1 MTERQHQIVVL
12 SVASSNTQLQVVFF
26 MSLYWNYQV
35 SNCGVVIH
43 PPQKFNDIFPQV
55 VRILMHLQH
64 DLFCKFRLT
73 CDFSEQVDY
82 KQTMSWLV
90 WVSPHLHSWKGQLE
104 LFMFCS
110 VLLREMYLLRR
121 LMRWLKWD
129 VNKYHLLMH
138 WVLGNSLTIDCKEA
152 VFEVVFL
159 FWILILTIK
168 KLNY

>member
-1 MTERQHQIVVL
+1 
-12 SVASSNTQLQVVFF
+12 
-26 MSLYWNYQV
+26 
-35 SNCGVVIH
+35 
-43 PPQKFNDIFPQV
+43 
-55 VRILMHLQH
+55 MHLQH

-168 KLNY
+168 KLNYEFIGIVTMKAAHVFSYKCSKYSLYFGSQFWTNFRLTEML